1 MNKQQP
7 VLNAERVGTV
17 ARVIHGAIVGGLAVA
32 FAVFLYLQSRAAL
45 EFPDRA
51 SNLLRLIGYAILAS
65 AVLASLVMR
74 GRITPPGS
82 GETVNE
88 WWTVNLEKAVVCWAL
103 AEGGG
108 LAALILGWVIGD
120 TTLLALGTA
129 VGLALLFVTRPGRLQ
144 ART

>member
-32 FAVFLYLQSRAAL
+32 FAVFLYLQGRASL
-45 EFPDRA
+45 EFPDQA

-65 AVLASLVMR
+65 AVLVSLVVR

-82 GETVNE
+82 GEAVNE

-129 VGLALLFVTRPGRLQ
+129 VGLALLFVARPGRLQ

>member
-1 MNKQQP
+1 MNEHRP
-7 VLNAERVGTV
+7 VLNSERVGTV

-32 FAVFLYLQSRAAL
+32 FAVFLYLQSRASL

-51 SNLLRLIGYAILAS
+51 SRMLRLIGYGILAS
-65 AVLASLVMR
+65 AVLASLVVR
-74 GRITPPGS
+74 GRIEPPSS
-82 GETVNE
+82 GDAVNE

-144 ART
+144 TRR

>member
-32 FAVFLYLQSRAAL
+32 FAVFLYLQG
-45 EFPDRA
+45 RA
-51 SNLLRLIGYAILAS
+51 SLELPDQANNLLRLIGYVILAS
-65 AVLASLVMR
+65 AVLVSLVVR

-82 GETVNE
+82 GEAVNE